1 MTRFIQLLRRLVQPC
16 DMEAVEASIDDLRL
30 AIGRHESR
38 SVRERTFGDIRD
50 AEFKVFSQWGED
62 GIIQYLLSK
71 VPIPHRQFVEFGV
84 ESFAESNTRF
94 LMTNDNW
101 RGVIIDASDAPR
113 AFLARRGLGWRHD
126 VQTIRAFITTENI
139 NALLRRGGAEGDIG
153 LLSIDVDGN
162 DYWILQAIDSVSP
175 RILVVEYNSVFGPEH
190 ELTIPYRPEFMRSAA
205 HSSNLYYGASLAAI
219 SRAAVAKGFR
229 FVGSN
234 SAGSNAF
241 FVRADVVGD
250 LPSPTVSDG
259 WVESRFR
266 ESRDE
271 RGRLTLVSAHEDRLR
286 LIRDLP
292 VVDLRAGR
300 ERTISDV
307 FGV

>member
-1 MTRFIQLLRRLVQPC
+1 MNRFIHLLRRLVEPPS
-16 DMEAVEASIDDLRL
+16 DVYAALDDLRL

-38 SVRERTFGDIRD
+38 FVRERTFPDIRE
-50 AEFKVFSQWGED
+50 AEFRVFSQWGED

-71 VPIPHRQFVEFGV
+71 IPTPNRTFVEFGV
-84 ESFAESNTRF
+84 QNYAESNTRF

-101 RGVIIDASDAPR
+101 RGVIIDASDAPN
-113 AFLARRGLGWRHD
+113 AFLAQRGLDWRHD
-126 VQTIRAFITTENI
+126 IRVITAFITAENI
-139 NALLRRGGAEGDIG
+139 DALLRSGGAEGDIG

-162 DYWILQAIDSVSP
+162 DYWILQAIGAVSP
-175 RILVVEYNSVFGPEH
+175 RILVIEYNSIFGREH
-190 ELTIPYRPEFMRSAA
+190 ELTIPYRSDFVRSDA
-205 HSSNLYYGASLAAI
+205 HPSNLYFGASLAAI
-219 SRAAVAKGFR
+219 FRLATAKGYR

-234 SAGSNAF
+234 SAGNDAF
-241 FVRADVVGD
+241 FVRADVAGG
-250 LPSPTVSDG
+250 LPSPTVADA

-266 ESRDE
+266 DSRDE
-271 RGRLTLVSAHEDRLR
+271 RGHLTLISSHADRLR

-300 ERTISDV
+300 ERTIADV